1 VFLVGLS
8 RAGQGPANRNL
19 TAHRSPIFLSFS
31 SFART
36 RATAGRG
43 EPPWSPNRRMTRR
56 SQNWRG
62 RTRGPRAPHQNHHH
76 GLQPAPS
83 TVKLAPKRCPVGQWR
98 EREKKIAHTAR
109 AHAPMYTEPRSR
121 KPSGQE
127 QSPPSRVSRVVFGP
141 PDCAVC
147 VRKPAACLR
156 VRVLRSHG
164 EVAVL
169 REGAPEQGRVDQG
182 GGRAAGGVH
191 ERHIIIRH
199 VSFLLTVLVGVC
211 LVFC

>member
-1 VFLVGLS
+1 
-8 RAGQGPANRNL
+8 
-19 TAHRSPIFLSFS
+19 
-31 SFART
+31 
-36 RATAGRG
+36 
-43 EPPWSPNRRMTRR
+43 
-56 SQNWRG
+56 
-62 RTRGPRAPHQNHHH
+62 
-76 GLQPAPS
+76 
-83 TVKLAPKRCPVGQWR
+83 
-98 EREKKIAHTAR
+98 
-109 AHAPMYTEPRSR
+109 MYTEPRSR